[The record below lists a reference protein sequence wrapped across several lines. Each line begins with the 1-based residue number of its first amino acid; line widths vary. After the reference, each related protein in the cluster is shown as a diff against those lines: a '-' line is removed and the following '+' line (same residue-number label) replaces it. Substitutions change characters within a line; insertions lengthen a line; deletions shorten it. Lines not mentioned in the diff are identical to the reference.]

1 MRARAMKHTPKNAS
15 FLFDR
20 DKRFVLFALANDQ
33 VSWRGVGL
41 LALVFFGS
49 LVVAA
54 VLMPFVY
61 WAVEWWNPQAAHS
74 LLTKGSNNLFDL
86 IRWLPIVIAFP
97 WLMKT
102 CGLWSLR
109 NLGLGQPRHFLGY
122 WAAWFAVGTLLVG
135 ALAAGQLAANAVVIA
150 PRESLSAVVIL
161 KWIAA
166 ALAVAV
172 GVSFIEEIVFRGVI
186 LRMFYTAA
194 RLPWLAL
201 ILSAL
206 FFAHVHFKAG
216 GLAKFGTLDWKSGWV
231 AAYWTLIGIIPHFD
245 PERFLGL
252 CLLGMILGALTLR
265 TGSLWP
271 AIGLHG
277 GLVFGILT
285 YNHLAHSV
293 GSSQGFWGGTS
304 LIDGWSAS
312 IALCLLLLAVVHA
325 DLPDMSRIGPAPP
338 TYV

>member
-1 MRARAMKHTPKNAS
+1 MKHTPKNAS

-20 DKRFVLFALANDQ
+20 DKRFVLFGLANDQ
-33 VSWRGVGL
+33 VSWRGVEL

-97 WLMKT
+97 WLMMT

-109 NLGLGQPRHFLGY
+109 ALGLGQPRHFLGH
-122 WAAWFAVGTLLVG
+122 WAAWFGVGTLLVG
-135 ALAAGQLAANAVVIA
+135 VLAAGQLAANAVVFA
-150 PRESLSAVVIL
+150 PRESLSAIVAL
-161 KWIAA
+161 KWITA
-166 ALAVAV
+166 ALPIAVC
-172 GVSFIEEIVFRGVI
+172 VSFIEEIVFRGVI

-206 FFAHVHFKAG
+206 FFAYVHFKAG
-216 GLAKFGTLDWKSGWV
+216 ALAKLGNLDWESGWL
-231 AAYWTLIGIIPHFD
+231 AAYWTLIGIIHFD
-245 PERFLGL
+245 PERFFGL
-252 CLLGMILGALTLR
+252 CLLGMVLGALTLR

-277 GLVFGILT
+277 GLVCGILM
-285 YNHLAHSV
+285 YNRLAHSV

-304 LIDGWSAS
+304 LIDGWPAC
-312 IALCLLLLAVVHA
+312 IALCFLLLAVVHVN
-325 DLPDMSRIGPAPP
+325 LPDFSRP

>member
-1 MRARAMKHTPKNAS
+1 MKHTPKNAP

-20 DKRFVLFALANDQ
+20 DKRFVLFGLANDQ

-54 VLMPFVY
+54 VLMPFTY
-61 WAVEWWNPQAAHS
+61 WAVEWWAPQAAHS

-97 WLMKT
+97 WVMTT
-102 CGLWSLR
+102 CGLWSLHA
-109 NLGLGQPRHFLGY
+109 LGLGQPRHFLGC

-135 ALAAGQLAANAVVIA
+135 VLAAGQLAANAVVIA
-150 PRESLSAVVIL
+150 PRESLSTVVAL

-166 ALAVAV
+166 ALAVAAS
-172 GVSFIEEIVFRGVI
+172 VSFVEEVVFRGVI
-186 LRMFYTAA
+186 LRMFYTAV

-201 ILSAL
+201 MLSAIL
-206 FFAHVHFKAG
+206 FAYVHFKAG
-216 GLAKFGTLDWKSGWV
+216 GLAKLETVDWKSGWI
-231 AAYWTLIGIIPHFD
+231 AAYWTLIGIVHDFQL
-245 PERFLGL
+245 ERFLGL
-252 CLLGMILGALTLR
+252 CMLGTVLGALTLR

-277 GLVFGILT
+277 GLVFGILM
-285 YNHLAHSV
+285 YNRLAHV
-293 GSSQGFWGGTS
+293 
-304 LIDGWSAS
+304 
-312 IALCLLLLAVVHA
+312 
-325 DLPDMSRIGPAPP
+325 
-338 TYV
+338 